1 MRSTAV
7 KLAALMVLVAAVA
20 AGYAYWRWL
29 NSPRY
34 ALQQMVVALKT
45 RNLDRLLFYLDLPS
59 IATHLSREAAEDLA
73 QVLPGSP
80 EPDAV
85 ERFGRRVL
93 EKLAR
98 AIPAKAVEALTPILK
113 SGVEK
118 YLQNLSTAQI
128 LGLAAAV
135 STARIEQRGERATV
149 IFADPKSGERFRF
162 EMVRDPTD
170 GVWRIAALRYEDLKR
185 FLKQEFE

>member
-1 MRSTAV
+1 MRSQVAR
-7 KLAALMVLVAAVA
+7 LAVLVAVLAAVA
-20 AGYAYWRWL
+20 GGYGYWRWL

-34 ALQQMVVALKT
+34 ALQQMVIALKT
-45 RNLDRLLFYLDLPS
+45 RDLDRLLFYLDLPS
-59 IATHLSREAAEDLA
+59 IVSHLGREAAEDLA

-98 AIPAKAVEALTPILK
+98 AIPPKAVEGLIPLIKT
-113 SGVEK
+113 GMEK
-118 YLQNLSTAQI
+118 YLHNLSNAQI

-149 IFADPKSGERFRF
+149 IFADPKTQEQFRF
-162 EMVRDPTD
+162 EMVRDPAD
-170 GVWRIAALRYEDLKR
+170 GVWRIAALPYEDLKR
-185 FLKQEFE
+185 LVKQEFK

>member
-1 MRSTAV
+1 MDQF
-7 KLAALMVLVAAVA
+7 
-20 AGYAYWRWL
+20 
-29 NSPRY
+29 PRY

-45 RNLDRLLFYLDLPS
+45 RDLDKLLYYIDLAS
-59 IATHLSREAAEDLA
+59 IMAHLSREAAEDLA

-98 AIPAKAVEALTPILK
+98 AIPPKAVEALTPVIK

-118 YLQNLSTAQI
+118 YLQNLSTTQI

-135 STARIEQRGERATV
+135 STARIEQQGERATV
-149 IFADPKSGERFRF
+149 VFSDPKPKNSSALKWCGIPPTGSGALPPCA
-162 EMVRDPTD
+162 M
-170 GVWRIAALRYEDLKR
+170 RISSA
-185 FLKQEFE
+185 F